1 MSTQVPRSTA
11 AATPAAPTRAPVRPD
26 RKSEPHRMD
35 DWKQQGTWGHDFSA
49 VRTRS
54 ADQPV
59 PEHGLPQPA
68 RDVVRRPGV
77 PLPEALRDDAER
89 RFRHDFSHVRV
100 HTDPGAARSARALG
114 AHAFTVGHHI
124 AFAAGRFD
132 PATPAGAR
140 LLTHELAHVAQ
151 QDLGAAGH
159 THGAAAESEA
169 ALLARDPST
178 RRRVRVGARV
188 GMHRSEDHQ
197 ILEEDTRA
205 YYYPPSYRPQMAQ
218 KGVDLVLG
226 GSAPEYTQTTN
237 PKERGRVEVLE
248 RVTGGTWI
256 QIKRLTPQDDMS
268 IGALQRRVRAD
279 AAEAVVKFRG
289 AITHP
294 EDAKNMPMEGAKWEG
309 KTPVGTWNRTVLQ
322 KPDRLLIHIEV
333 PGYSSKSPRDQE
345 LLRAA
350 AEGAAKGARFGRIPL
365 RIVLV
370 DPPPSVR
377 GMALARV
384 KLAGRLAGRL
394 PVGLKVLAAVSTLLK
409 VYKAVEF
416 VKIPFA
422 VYDSMLAAQWQAE
435 QAGQGRPFIL
445 LDETQKVEETCRLLA
460 DARAEQ
466 DTYSEELRDLTPL
479 FMDIGASG
487 DLDAIRNTSLRLL
500 SNATV
505 TASRLTD
512 VIGDIGRLENYKKR
526 AEQRRDV
533 ADRLLTV
540 SHLIHVIHPS
550 TGKQVDLWHMREDL
564 QKLANLSTNA
574 INDATELRDRL
585 TDDDNWL
592 TAWTTLFRDWYGHFE
607 ALAQPPPNT
616 SAAPP
621 APTP

>member
-1 MSTQVPRSTA
+1 MSTKNPRRTA
-11 AATPAAPTRAPVRPD
+11 ATRSAPAHAPARPLQRAAGPGPD
-26 RKSEPHRMD
+26 EPQRT
-35 DWKQQGTWGHDFSA
+35 GTWVGDFSG

-77 PLPEALRDDAER
+77 PLPEALREDAER

-100 HTDPGAARSARALG
+100 HTDLEGARAARALR

-124 AFAAGRFD
+124 AFAAGRFA
-132 PATPAGAR
+132 PTTPTGAR

-159 THGAAAESEA
+159 AHGAAAESEA

-188 GMHRSEDHQ
+188 GVHRSEDHQ

-205 YYYPPSYRPQMAQ
+205 FYYAPAYRPQMAQ

-237 PKERGRVEVLE
+237 PKGGRVEVLE

-268 IGALQRRVRAD
+268 IPALQKRVRAD

-289 AITHP
+289 AIAHP

-333 PGYSSKSPRDQE
+333 PGYSSKSPADQA
-345 LLRAA
+345 LLRGA

-370 DPPPSVR
+370 DPPPSAR

-422 VYDSMLAAQWQAE
+422 VYDSILATQWQAE

-445 LDETQKVEETCRLLA
+445 LDETQKVDEACRLLA
-460 DARAEQ
+460 DARVEQ
-466 DTYSEELRDLTPL
+466 DTYSEQLRDLTPL
-479 FMDIGASG
+479 FVDIGASG
-487 DLDAIRNTSLRLL
+487 DLDAIGKTGLNLL
-500 SNATV
+500 SNATL

-533 ADRLLTV
+533 ADRLLKV

-550 TGKQVDLWHMREDL
+550 TGKQVDLWHTREDL
-564 QKLANLSTNA
+564 QKLANLATNA

-585 TDDDNWL
+585 ADDDNWL
-592 TAWTTLFRDWYGHFE
+592 TAWTTLFRDWYAHFE
-607 ALAQPPPNT
+607 GLAQPPPNT
-616 SAAPP
+616 PAAPP